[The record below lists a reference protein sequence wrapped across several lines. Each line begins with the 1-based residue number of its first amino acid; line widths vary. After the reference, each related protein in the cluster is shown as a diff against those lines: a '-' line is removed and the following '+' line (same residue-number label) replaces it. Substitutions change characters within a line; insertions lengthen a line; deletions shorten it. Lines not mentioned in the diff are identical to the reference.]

1 MRHGLVRSALFATAL
16 LSGSTLQAQV
26 EDWKQIE
33 KPPLNPFTIP
43 QPAKLVLSNGL
54 TVFLIEDH
62 ELPLISLTAQVR
74 TGERDVPADKAGL
87 GDLFGEVWRTG
98 GTTTKTGDQLDD
110 LLEAKAAEVET
121 WMDQDSAGV
130 TLNCL
135 KEDFNTVLAIF
146 AEVLR
151 EPAFAED
158 KIQVAKSQL
167 TTGIARRNDDPG
179 EIVEREATKL
189 GYGADSPYA
198 RVPEYSTVAAIT
210 RDDLIAWHKKYV
222 HPNRMQ
228 IGVAGDFDSKRMIDS
243 LKKTFGSIPKG
254 PIFTD
259 PAPAFSKHPKVGY
272 YFVEKKDVNQAS
284 VQMVHIGTTRDNP
297 DFYAIEVVNEI
308 FGGGWASRLFSN
320 VRSKKGLAY
329 HVSGGVGTAYDHPGL
344 FSVSVQTKSQSL
356 GAALDSLFAEIDSI
370 VATPP
375 TTDELKR
382 AKESI
387 LNSFVF
393 RFDSKAKVLRQQMTY
408 AFYGYPADFL
418 TRYRAGIER
427 VTIEDVARAAGSYI
441 HRDQLAVLVLGN
453 PGDFDRPLSTF
464 GPVTAVDI
472 TIPQPESPK
481 KAAATGDSLALGKTV
496 FAKVVESLGGAEKV
510 AGIKDISYKAAVR
523 IKTPMG
529 QMEAKLA
536 IAMILPDSVRQDVE
550 MPMGKMVMV
559 RSPSGSFMTFG
570 PETQDMPESEAA
582 EMAKEMKRSPIAI
595 AQAIAGGKATINHAG
610 TEKIGDVSAEILD
623 ITNDGSEV
631 RLFVDPTNG
640 RILRSAYRSVGEKGP
655 VDNVVDYSDWRDI
668 GGASIAFAESV
679 KENGEESQ
687 SAKIEEYKLNAGVDP
702 KLFEKPAPP
711 AQQ

>member
-1 MRHGLVRSALFATAL
+1 MRGSLIRSTLFATTLLTAPALFA
-16 LSGSTLQAQV
+16 QV
-26 EDWKQIE
+26 KDWKEIA
-33 KPPLNPFTIP
+33 KPPLNSFTIP
-43 QPAKLVLSNGL
+43 QPTKFVLSNGL

-62 ELPLISLTAQVR
+62 ELPLISLRAQVR
-74 TGERDVPADKAGL
+74 TGERYVSADKAGL
-87 GDLFGEVWRTG
+87 SDVFGEVWRTG
-98 GTTTKTGDQLDD
+98 GTRTKTGDQLDD
-110 LLEAKAAEVET
+110 LLEARAAEVET
-121 WMDQDSAGV
+121 WMDEDSAGV

-135 KEDFNTVLAIF
+135 KEDFDPVLKVF

-158 KIQVAKSQL
+158 KIQIAKNQVN
-167 TTGIARRNDDPG
+167 TGIARRNDDPG
-179 EIVEREATKL
+179 DVVEREAAKL

-198 RVPEYSTVAAIT
+198 RVPEYSTIAAIT

-228 IGVAGDFDSKRMIDS
+228 IGVAGDFDSKRMIES

-259 PAPAFSKHPKVGY
+259 PEPVYSKQPKAGY

-284 VQMVHIGTTRDNP
+284 VKMVHPGTTRDNP
-297 DFYAIEVVNEI
+297 DFYAIEVMNEI
-308 FGGGWASRLFSN
+308 FGGGMASRLFAN

-344 FSVSVQTKSQSL
+344 FSVSLQTKSQSL
-356 GAALDSLFAEIDSI
+356 GAALDSLFAEIDNI
-370 VATPP
+370 GATPP
-375 TTDELKR
+375 TPEELKR
-382 AKESI
+382 AKDSI

-427 VTIEDVARAAGSYI
+427 VTVDDVARTARTYV
-441 HRDQLAVLVLGN
+441 HRDRLAVLVLGN
-453 PGDFDRPLSTF
+453 PGDFDRPLSSF
-464 GPVTAVDI
+464 GLVTAIDI
-472 TIPQPESPK
+472 TIPQPEGPK
-481 KAAATGDSLALGKTV
+481 KAEATGDSLAMGQTV

-510 AGIKDISYKAAVR
+510 AAIKDISYKAAVK

-536 IAMILPDSVRQDVE
+536 VAMILPDRVRQDIE
-550 MPMGKMVMV
+550 MPMGKMILV

-582 EMAKEMKRSPIAI
+582 EMAKEMKRSPIPI
-595 AQAIAGGKATINHAG
+595 AQAFAGGRATINHAG

-623 ITNDGSEV
+623 VTNDGSEV
-631 RLFVDPTNG
+631 RLFVDPSNG

-655 VDNVVDYSDWRDI
+655 TDNIVEYSDWKEID
-668 GGASIAFAESV
+668 GAWIAFSESV
-679 KENGEESQ
+679 RENGEESQ
-687 SAKIEEYKLNAGVDP
+687 SAKIDEYKLNAGVDP
-702 KLFEKPAPP
+702 KLFEKAAP
-711 AQQ
+711 QQQ